1 MVLGWTVSQCSC
13 LIVGW
18 PVGLSS
24 PTLGVGRPSVMF
36 LFDCWPVG
44 RPMLRTVRWTI
55 WITGLR
61 PYRPDYWYYVF
72 PRPRTSGFK
81 ETPYSLDREDSE
93 RRDHGLWL
101 SDYTTGDRILPIE
114 RRNTMSPGPRFPLLE
129 ARSWQEAK
137 SNLVTVALGKDDR
150 IAWCWTLGS
159 PVVSERG
166 FVHASGTHDLIG
178 FQKALGKPVTSSLG
192 FIVLGIRIEIVE
204 SRIARLLGDENLK
217 VEGVRG
223 QTQTRSER
231 GETDSENWA
240 VVWTG
245 QMGRNKTLLGKDFI
259 SIWEMRDRGNG
270 WSNQRRRL
278 ARSYHGK
285 LVGQQKEDAVIIQ
298 VKIYEDDCGDI
309 GKDTQG
315 TVKGRVK
322 RYEDDY
328 GDFRQYTQ
336 RDMGKQSKEL

>member
-1 MVLGWTVSQCSC
+1 MDDDRLTGTGCKALCLDAAGRVSGRTGRGRGVNFVTLAGSSLTRYVALPDHGVGLDGQSCSC

-24 PTLGVGRPSVMF
+24 PTFGVGRP
-36 LFDCWPVG
+36 
-44 RPMLRTVRWTI
+44 
-55 WITGLR
+55 
-61 PYRPDYWYYVF
+61 
-72 PRPRTSGFK
+72 
-81 ETPYSLDREDSE
+81 
-93 RRDHGLWL
+93 
-101 SDYTTGDRILPIE
+101 
-114 RRNTMSPGPRFPLLE
+114 
-129 ARSWQEAK
+129 
-137 SNLVTVALGKDDR
+137 
-150 IAWCWTLGS
+150 
-159 PVVSERG
+159 
-166 FVHASGTHDLIG
+166 
-178 FQKALGKPVTSSLG
+178 
-192 FIVLGIRIEIVE
+192 
-204 SRIARLLGDENLK
+204 IARLLVSTVRLLVSIARDESFK

-245 QMGRNKTLLGKDFI
+245 QIERNKTSLGKDFI
-259 SIWEMRDRGNG
+259 SIWEIRDRGNG

-285 LVGQQKEDAVIIQ
+285 L
-298 VKIYEDDCGDI
+298 
-309 GKDTQG
+309 DTQG

-336 RDMGKQSKEL
+336 RDMGKQSKEF